1 MYDCDL
7 ARTITD
13 AQRCGSVVEIR
24 SRARRRNCGSYAY
37 RATHWL
43 ASVVLVLTLAD
54 LPWSR
59 GVARAQQVIYHEES
73 LYNRKVDENTM
84 RYDTPTT
91 AEQPGP
97 DMQNVAAQIAQTL
110 DEEQQTTATTT
121 TSAKTKRV
129 DKVNDDPNAITAV
142 LVDTGPAVKPKFEA
156 VMDTFVK
163 NLPKGTNFH
172 IVYRIGMHGESR
184 IHAYTNKQRKI
195 QKDKKRPTSWTLDGL
210 PAPLVNSRELF
221 SLLMTNATWYETIPG
236 GDMILIFH
244 SDSIACS
251 KPRRRMQEYLKYD
264 LAAPPWPTR
273 WGVGIAGNG
282 GFSLRRKSKMIEYI
296 KNYNFKLTPA
306 QRSAHKPRHPEDVFF
321 ANSKTFKYPSRK
333 DLEEFGVEHIYNAAP
348 MGMHQPWL
356 IMGQTYGSRRNA
368 LLKNCPELQLIWS
381 PGQHRGGSSISRAR
395 ETRESAINRAKQQAS
410 HVAFIRQR
418 HKKMIINRAKYRNL
432 PRKYQRIRG

>member
-24 SRARRRNCGSYAY
+24 SRARRRNCGSCAY

-73 LYNRKVDENTM
+73 L
-84 RYDTPTT
+84 
-91 AEQPGP
+91 
-97 DMQNVAAQIAQTL
+97 
-110 DEEQQTTATTT
+110 
-121 TSAKTKRV
+121 
-129 DKVNDDPNAITAV
+129 
-142 LVDTGPAVKPKFEA
+142 
-156 VMDTFVK
+156 
-163 NLPKGTNFH
+163 
-172 IVYRIGMHGESR
+172 
-184 IHAYTNKQRKI
+184 
-195 QKDKKRPTSWTLDGL
+195 
-210 PAPLVNSRELF
+210 
-221 SLLMTNATWYETIPG
+221 
-236 GDMILIFH
+236 
-244 SDSIACS
+244 
-251 KPRRRMQEYLKYD
+251 
-264 LAAPPWPTR
+264 
-273 WGVGIAGNG
+273 
-282 GFSLRRKSKMIEYI
+282 
-296 KNYNFKLTPA
+296 
-306 QRSAHKPRHPEDVFF
+306 F
-321 ANSKTFKYPSRK
+321 ANSKTFKYPSRN